1 MGRNDR
7 SWGAG
12 ARRILCLVCAQSCS
26 LPVARHCL
34 SPLLL
39 FIPLVLCPKGLA
51 RPMVCT
57 TTLEAPSGISA
68 SAQGVAQPVEV
79 TRCGPVETTE
89 ALIERRFYTWTS
101 SYARGVDLLHQVTD
115 LFGIALAGS
124 DGQRLMGLGFP
135 DQTIIWDGSALQ
147 NTTRMLL
154 EEQSAP
160 IPWRTVDL
168 SNGFGSSLAEEM
180 QEPESVVK
188 PSPDLFPAVRA
199 LW

>member
-1 MGRNDR
+1 M
-7 SWGAG
+7 GAG
-12 ARRILCLVCAQSCS
+12 AGRILCLVCAQSCLRS
-26 LPVARHCL
+26 VARRRP

-39 FIPLVLCPKGLA
+39 FIPLALCPKGLA

-57 TTLEAPSGISA
+57 TTLEAPAGISA
-68 SAQGVAQPVEV
+68 PAEGVAQPVEV
-79 TRCGPVETTE
+79 TRCAPVETTE

-147 NTTRMLL
+147 NTTRILL

-180 QEPESVVK
+180 QQPEPVVQ
-188 PSPDLFPAVRA
+188 PSPDPFPAVRA